1 MTSPNY
7 VFIGWLKEGQSDKVW
22 GIIEL
27 AKPSSQFALGKYLTF
42 WGRRGSKYQTKVV
55 DSGKPTPPF
64 YSWRGNELDKKIS
77 EKIEKGYRLVR
88 KSELEK
94 VYPEFEK
101 DLQQTTFWTMMTKS
115 AEVGSVDWDK
125 IMKKE

>member
-1 MTSPNY
+1 MTNPNY

-27 AKPSSQFALGKYLTF
+27 SPPSSRMAAGKYLTF
-42 WGRRGSKYQTKVV
+42 WGRRGTKYQTKVV
-55 DSGKPTPPF
+55 SSGTPTPPF
-64 YSWRGNELDKKIS
+64 WGYTILDKKVT
-77 EKIEKGYRLVR
+77 EKIEKGYRSV
-88 KSELEK
+88 KKDELEK

-101 DLQQTTFWTMMTKS
+101 DLQATTFWTLMTKS

>member
-1 MTSPNY
+1 MKSPNY

-22 GIIEL
+22 GVIEL
-27 AKPSSQFALGKYLTF
+27 SRGEKYLTF
-42 WGRRGSKYQTKVV
+42 WGRRGNKYQTKVV
-55 DSGKPTPPF
+55 DSGKPSPPF

-77 EKIEKGYRLVR
+77 EKLEKGYRLVQ

-94 VYPEFEK
+94 VYPEFEQ

-115 AEVGSVDWDK
+115 AEVGAVSWDK

>member
-1 MTSPNY
+1 MKSPNY

-55 DSGKPTPPF
+55 SSGMPYHPF
-64 YSWRGNELDKKIS
+64 WGCTVLDKKIT
-77 EKIEKGYRLVR
+77 EKIDKGYRSVQ
-88 KSELEK
+88 KDQLEK

-101 DLQQTTFWTMMTKS
+101 DLQATTFWTLMTKS